1 MNYITNAVSYII
13 NLGPTVILPI
23 TLVFIGMIFGTGFK
37 KAFRSG
43 IIVGI
48 GFVGINLIIGLLM
61 EELGSAAEAMVQNF
75 GIRLDVI
82 DAGWPASAAA
92 AWAMPISVLLIPIL
106 LFVNLLMIVLKLTNT
121 LNVDIWNYWHMIA
134 AGATGYIVTGG
145 NIWFA
150 IVCAVIYE
158 VIILVV
164 ADKTQ
169 PYVESFFGL
178 EGLTFPTGSPIG
190 FGLIGIPIAWLVG
203 KIPGIKDIKAD
214 SESIQNRLG
223 IFGEPMMIGLILG
236 TGIGLLGGYG
246 IGEAFQVG
254 IAMGAV
260 MLLMPRM
267 VKILMEGLIP
277 ISEAARTFMKE
288 RFPGRDLYIGVD
300 AALAVGHPGVLSTSL
315 LLVPVTLL
323 IAIILPGNSVLPFG
337 DLVGITFFIVF
348 VLAASKGNIV
358 QSVITG
364 AIMMVITLWLATD
377 FAAVHTE
384 MMAGTGFQAPGG
396 ATQIVSL
403 TTGGNPLNWLIL
415 KFAEVYQMIFGG

>member
-1 MNYITNAVSYII
+1 MDYITDAISYII

-61 EELGSAAEAMVQNF
+61 DELGAAAEAMVQNF

-150 IVCAVIYE
+150 VVCAVLYE
-158 VIILVV
+158 VVILVV

-169 PYVESFFGL
+169 PYVENFS
-178 EGLTFPTGSPIG
+178 
-190 FGLIGIPIAWLVG
+190 
-203 KIPGIKDIKAD
+203 D
-214 SESIQNRLG
+214 
-223 IFGEPMMIGLILG
+223 
-236 TGIGLLGGYG
+236 
-246 IGEAFQVG
+246 
-254 IAMGAV
+254 
-260 MLLMPRM
+260 
-267 VKILMEGLIP
+267 
-277 ISEAARTFMKE
+277 
-288 RFPGRDLYIGVD
+288 
-300 AALAVGHPGVLSTSL
+300 
-315 LLVPVTLL
+315 
-323 IAIILPGNSVLPFG
+323 
-337 DLVGITFFIVF
+337 
-348 VLAASKGNIV
+348 
-358 QSVITG
+358 
-364 AIMMVITLWLATD
+364 
-377 FAAVHTE
+377 
-384 MMAGTGFQAPGG
+384 
-396 ATQIVSL
+396 
-403 TTGGNPLNWLIL
+403 
-415 KFAEVYQMIFGG
+415 